1 MQRKVRMSRRN
12 TTKSENRKGIMVI
25 CVVLFV
31 LCAALFVR
39 YNSLK
44 EQYQTNAETI
54 EHLEEAKQEEEN
66 RTSQLQKQEAY
77 QQTDAF
83 VEETARELLNLIKPG
98 DTTIKPNEQP

>member
-1 MQRKVRMSRRN
+1 MSRRN

-54 EHLEEAKQEEEN
+54 EHLEEANPYQ
-66 RTSQLQKQEAY
+66 SASEARGVSA
-77 QQTDAF
+77 DRCICGRDSKRAA
-83 VEETARELLNLIKPG
+83 ES
-98 DTTIKPNEQP
+98 D